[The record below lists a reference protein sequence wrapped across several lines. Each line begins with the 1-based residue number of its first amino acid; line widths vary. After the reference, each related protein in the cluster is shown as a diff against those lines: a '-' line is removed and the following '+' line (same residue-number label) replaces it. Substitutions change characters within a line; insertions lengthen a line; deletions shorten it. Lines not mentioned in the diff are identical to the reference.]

1 MATIIIDGVLDLAEW
16 KGDIG
21 AAPTFKGIKKP
32 LNAMHTGG
40 AKMVKFTDKHKDII
54 KAKGWKVMKHT
65 ADVFS
70 VLLRTGQLIYLAVAA
85 ANDDKVKDEYFTT
98 ANTNA
103 AAYTSTRPE
112 NSSLLYKSH
121 RTTRPRSKLSIPLY

>member
-1 MATIIIDGVLDLAEW
+1 MATIIVDGVLDLAEW

-32 LNAMHTGG
+32 LNTMHTGG

-98 ANTNA
+98 ANANA
-103 AAYTSTRPE
+103 AAYVSSRPE
-112 NSSLLYKSH
+112 TSSLLYKSH